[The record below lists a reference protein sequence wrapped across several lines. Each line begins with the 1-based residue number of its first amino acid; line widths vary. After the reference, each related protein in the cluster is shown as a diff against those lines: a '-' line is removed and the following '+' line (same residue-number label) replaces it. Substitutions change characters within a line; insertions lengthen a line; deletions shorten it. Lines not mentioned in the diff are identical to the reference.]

1 MTQLNCS
8 VRNCNYNE
16 DALCC
21 RDQIKVEG
29 SSATA
34 SNETCCGSFA
44 EKRTRSAS
52 NRVQE
57 PDPATEVSC
66 KAEKCIYNENE
77 KCGASGIGVAGSNAC
92 CCGETECG
100 TFSCKQPFVSENFTY
115 HLERIAV

>member
-34 SNETCCGSFA
+34 SNETCCG
-44 EKRTRSAS
+44 
-52 NRVQE
+52 
-57 PDPATEVSC
+57 VSD
-66 KAEKCIYNENE
+66 E
-77 KCGASGIGVAGSNAC
+77 
-92 CCGETECG
+92 
-100 TFSCKQPFVSENFTY
+100 
-115 HLERIAV
+115 

>member
-44 EKRTRSAS
+44 ESEQGLQATGCRSQI
-52 NRVQE
+52 RQQ
-57 PDPATEVSC
+57 
-66 KAEKCIYNENE
+66 K
-77 KCGASGIGVAGSNAC
+77 
-92 CCGETECG
+92 
-100 TFSCKQPFVSENFTY
+100 
-115 HLERIAV
+115 